1 MTEEAELANS
11 ALTRKAAAL
20 ADSGH
25 LKERLGIKETTQPWG
40 LGLSGG
46 TACT

>member
-11 ALTRKAAAL
+11 ALKAAAL

-25 LKERLGIKETTQPWG
+25 LKERR
-40 LGLSGG
+40 GG
-46 TACT
+46 VSD